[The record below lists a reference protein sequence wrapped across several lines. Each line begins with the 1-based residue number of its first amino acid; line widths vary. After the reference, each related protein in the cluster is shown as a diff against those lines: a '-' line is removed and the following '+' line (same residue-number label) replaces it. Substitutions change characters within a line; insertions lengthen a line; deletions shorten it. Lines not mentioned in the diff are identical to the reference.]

1 MTFTS
6 VVLSCVHSDVNDINV
21 SLASK
26 SAVDD
31 T

>member
-1 MTFTS
+1 MTCTF
-6 VVLSCVHSDVNDINV
+6 VDLSCVHSDENDIKV
-21 SLASK
+21 SVASK